1 MTESIYGTTEI
12 YGLIGD
18 PVEHSFSP
26 PMINAAFSSE
36 KLDARYLGFRVK
48 VGDVSEAIAGIRALN
63 FAGVNVTVPHKS
75 TVIPYLD
82 EVTPLAKK
90 IGAVNTISNV
100 RGHLKGTNTDF
111 SGFIR
116 SLKTLNFSP
125 KNKVIAVLGAGG
137 SARALLVGLAD
148 AGAFRVIVYNRTSER
163 SKKLVAEFS
172 QYFPQTKLESVSLQ
186 TIHDTPL
193 DLLVNTTTVGMFS
206 SEVPVDLKQCKKI
219 SLLADI
225 IYNPIQTTLLKQ
237 AEEMGIAAVN
247 GIGMLL
253 YQGCEAFTFWTG
265 KQAPEE
271 VMRNRLLTLI
281 E

>member
-12 YGLIGD
+12 YGLTGD

-26 PMINAAFSSE
+26 IMMNAAFSSMN
-36 KLDARYLGFRVK
+36 LDARYLAFQVK
-48 VGDVSEAIAGIRALN
+48 AEDVSEAIAGIRALN

-125 KNKVIAVLGAGG
+125 KNKVIALLGAGG

-186 TIHDTPL
+186 TIHETPL